1 MQPKPGN
8 ARLRTR
14 RHKLPT
20 LPRRS
25 KLRARLARL
34 MLRITGHDHGELGKL
49 LRAHLC
55 QLDREIKTGDPRTR
69 SKRDAHCRAAAPAA
83 APFTWKAITP
93 ATGVARTFG
102 ISERTLDRAASK
114 LKAKEASNHE
124 AILNRRLAGGR
135 LAVTDQKAVIS
146 LSGFLKWGSY
156 DRLESPEDSSLC
168 SRERARDFFSMCG
181 QPGFFS

>member
-1 MQPKPGN
+1 
-8 ARLRTR
+8 
-14 RHKLPT
+14 
-20 LPRRS
+20 
-25 KLRARLARL
+25 
-34 MLRITGHDHGELGKL
+34 MLRITGHDHGELGSFFAPIYVSWIGRSR
-49 LRAHLC
+49 RATHEPA
-55 QLDREIKTGDPRTR
+55 RNETHI
-69 SKRDAHCRAAAPAA
+69 AAPQRRLPPA
-83 APFTWKAITP
+83 FTWKAITP
-93 ATGVARTFG
+93 VTGVARTFG